1 MTKEE
6 FYNLAS
12 NRPEITGDSIYKLTV
27 REYRKD
33 VKGYEKDPETKDW
46 CYPISLQSS
55 WYTSKKKAERHLYDF
70 IKGEGK
76 THRNRIHSFIIERV
90 SANIPLEDSGEL
102 EWWFYNSAGE
112 EIDRSVC
119 AWEIKKSPSFQ
130 NVYLGR
136 KPEEIRFEMGDIV
149 EIIQDDKVFLSVIN
163 GLPPTIEEM
172 WELYEDEFK
181 RKGIKVDEKIAAGE
195 FSDSMKDMYFYI
207 QSDGFDPD
215 EIPYHI
221 VKPIF
226 EVPQDAKD
234 QLAGRYHRW
243 KSYIDKH
250 SYDEINW
257 ADLQK
262 LVKG

>member
-6 FYNLAS
+6 FYNLAN
-12 NRPEITGDSIYKLTV
+12 NRPKITGDSIYKLTV
-27 REYRKD
+27 REHRKD
-33 VKGYEKDPETKDW
+33 VKGYEKDSETKDW
-46 CYPISLQSS
+46 YYPISLQIN
-55 WYTSKKKAERHLYDF
+55 WYTSKQEAEKYLHDF
-70 IKGEGK
+70 IKGERK
-76 THRNRIHSFIIERV
+76 NHRNKIHSAVIERIP
-90 SANIPLEDSGEL
+90 ANITLEDGGQL

-112 EIDRSVC
+112 EIDRSAC
-119 AWEIKKSPSFQ
+119 AWEINKRLSLR

-149 EIIQDDKVFLSVIN
+149 EIIQDDKAFLSVIN

-172 WELYEDEFK
+172 WELYVDGFK
-181 RKGIKVDEKIAAGE
+181 RNGKKVDEKIAAGE
-195 FSDSMKDMYFYI
+195 FSDAMKDIYFYI
-207 QSDGFDPD
+207 QSNGFDPD
-215 EIPYHI
+215 EDPYHI

-226 EVPQDAKD
+226 EVPREAKD

-257 ADLQK
+257 TELQK
-262 LVKG
+262 LVKS